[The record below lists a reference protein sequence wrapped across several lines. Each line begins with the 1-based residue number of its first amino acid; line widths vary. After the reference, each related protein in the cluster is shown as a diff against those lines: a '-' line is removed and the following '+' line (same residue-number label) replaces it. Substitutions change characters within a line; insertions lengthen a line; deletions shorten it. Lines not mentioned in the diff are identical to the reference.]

1 MSSPRRLRWGVPER
15 SATRHPYRDT
25 AIVYGV
31 LAVIVVLVA
40 WLSGG
45 GLVRG
50 LAVAAVFFLVAVG
63 WSFYRIRRR
72 SRRPSSEL
80 RGQKVRL

>member
-1 MSSPRRLRWGVPER
+1 MTSPRRLRWGGPER

-25 AIVYGV
+25 AIVYAA

-50 LAVAAVFFLVAVG
+50 LAVAAVFYVAAVA
-63 WSFYRIRRR
+63 WSFSRLRRR
-72 SRRPSSEL
+72 SRDEL
-80 RGQKVRL
+80 RGEKVGP